1 MNLRLITSSLS
12 LPLGYAQPWTQMQ
25 LVKTELI
32 FPLVSHLNSS
42 SYPNPP
48 HTHTHTHT
56 LSLSLSFSL
65 SLYQSKLSFSSQS
78 WVLPGLQA
86 VLLLAPSP
94 PPIFLQNTMFIQPLL
109 PTLHFGF
116 SCLIRCLRL
125 STWEPNLAHKS
136 VLLDPHT
143 TGLYINI

>member
-1 MNLRLITSSLS
+1 MNSRLITSSLS

-25 LVKTELI
+25 LVKTEII

-48 HTHTHTHT
+48 HTHTHIHTHT
-56 LSLSLSFSL
+56 HTHTHSLH
-65 SLYQSKLSFSSQS
+65 QSKLSFSSQCR
-78 WVLPGLQA
+78 VLPGLQA

-94 PPIFLQNTMFIQPLL
+94 PPIFLQNTVCTQPLL
-109 PTLHFGF
+109 PTLRFGF
-116 SCLIRCLRL
+116 PCLIRCLRL